1 MEAPGMPGTPPLGP
15 AALSPVLDRTHLA
28 RRAVSLLVLAVAA
41 AVASLVA
48 SPADSRA
55 AASCPNAADV
65 LGAAPAAAVEVAVTC
80 LVNAE
85 RAARGLG
92 GVQPT
97 GALELSAQRHANDM
111 VARRY
116 FAHVSPTGG
125 TVDKRARRA
134 GYLSAPCWALGEDLG
149 SAPAAVASAEAVV
162 AAWMESPGHRA
173 VILDP
178 SFRDAGIGIVNRRSA
193 SEGAGATFVLEMG
206 AMVACE
212 DAGPRGSARATP
224 RARIRVS

>member
-1 MEAPGMPGTPPLGP
+1 MPGTPPLGP
-15 AALSPVLDRTHLA
+15 AALSRVLDRTHLA
-28 RRAVSLLVLAVAA
+28 RRAVSFLVLAI
-41 AVASLVA
+41 AVALFA
-48 SPADSRA
+48 RA
-55 AASCPNAADV
+55 ATPAGAQAPAACPSAADV
-65 LGAAPAAAVEVAVTC
+65 LGAAPAAVVEVAVIC

-92 GVQPT
+92 DVERA

-162 AAWMESPGHRA
+162 SAWMESPGHRA

-178 SFRDAGIGIVNRRSA
+178 SFRDVGIGVVNRLSA
-193 SEGAGATFVLEMG
+193 GEGAGTGATFVLEMG
-206 AMVACE
+206 AMIACE